1 MNAHKSSPDQPD
13 RKDGSGVPRL
23 ANRLFYGLAL
33 VCAALFLADGLYH
46 KHVNFAIENGFG
58 FHTLFGFGAC
68 LVLAP
73 LARRWRRVVKR
84 DEDYYGD

>member
-1 MNAHKSSPDQPD
+1 MNAPQPSSHRPD
-13 RKDGSGVPRL
+13 RKDRFGDPRR

-33 VCAALFLADGLYH
+33 VCATLFLADGLYH

-58 FHTLFGFGAC
+58 FYTLLGFGAC
-68 LVLAP
+68 IVLAP
-73 LARRWRRVVKR
+73 LAKCWRWVVKR